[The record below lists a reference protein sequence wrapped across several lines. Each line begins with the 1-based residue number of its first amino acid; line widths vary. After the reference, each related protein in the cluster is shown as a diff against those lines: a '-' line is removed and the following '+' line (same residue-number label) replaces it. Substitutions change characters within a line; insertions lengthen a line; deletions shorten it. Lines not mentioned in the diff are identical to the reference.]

1 MSQKQQAN
9 KTVFITD
16 NMKIIIAYN

>member
-1 MSQKQQAN
+1 MSQKQRAN

-16 NMKIIIAYN
+16 SMKIIIAYN